1 MTISTYFLLWVLLT
15 VLAPVWI
22 PVTIIVGAVR
32 RSSFVILRL
41 LTFFWI
47 YLLIE
52 LLGLVAAAG
61 IYLITPGN
69 IERRYDLFF
78 RLQCWWGGSLF
89 DWLSR
94 VLSLSASIEGD
105 DQILPGPVLVFVRHA
120 SIIDTAVPV
129 AFISGAKG
137 LRLRYVFKR
146 EILVDS
152 CIDVAVHAA
161 GNSRR
166 TSARKACCSTRKA
179 PASPNARSESPSR
192 DSPRPTRSW

>member
-32 RSSFVILRL
+32 RSSFAILRL

-89 DWLSR
+89 D
-94 VLSLSASIEGD
+94 
-105 DQILPGPVLVFVRHA
+105 
-120 SIIDTAVPV
+120 
-129 AFISGAKG
+129 
-137 LRLRYVFKR
+137 
-146 EILVDS
+146 
-152 CIDVAVHAA
+152 
-161 GNSRR
+161 
-166 TSARKACCSTRKA
+166 
-179 PASPNARSESPSR
+179 
-192 DSPRPTRSW
+192 